1 MNNRAM
7 NSTTAA
13 AASCRLHV
21 ALLLQQHRQQQ
32 QQQQQHRRRFVSAR
46 VASAEV
52 DAALNA
58 DDDAPVLPSSVPPT
72 TFRVS
77 LSDVSPA
84 GTSPLIAAPSLKPP
98 RLRLDT
104 FLSSRLAV
112 SNPTNATA
120 AAAAA
125 TAAAAAAASTTS
137 PSSSPPSAASRA
149 RVAAAVRSGL
159 VSVNGTVKLRPSEPL
174 RVGDAVSLATGGL
187 PPPPPLNAIPEPQP
201 EGDGTAPLF
210 EVAFEDDHV
219 IVVDKAAGVVVHP
232 GARHQSGTL
241 VNVLLYHCGVREAV
255 APGNGDEDEEGEQGG
270 QQQLGEQDED
280 EDGDLDEEA
289 TPSSSPSDSPSSSA
303 ATAKRRYRT
312 PPSLLSGSGTRPG
325 IVHRL
330 DKGTTGLLVVAKTPE
345 AHASLAAQFRDRT
358 VRRRYVSL
366 CVGVP
371 RVPRGVVETNIDRGV
386 KERTRMEAFPFG
398 GRRGRPAA
406 SEFRVVE
413 VLAGG
418 GASVVEWRLRTGRT
432 HQIRVHA
439 RHIGCPLLGDEAYG
453 GGNGSGAAAAAL
465 AASAKGGGGGGGGGG
480 EGGGGGASGEAAA
493 ARSGSVAVAAQR
505 RAAGGALPRAARNAA
520 AELVSTI
527 KRPALHA
534 RSLGFTHPTTGEEVD
549 FEAEVPRDLVE
560 AIERLRE
567 WGGGS

>member
-1 MNNRAM
+1 MNSRAM
-7 NSTTAA
+7 ASSTAEITS
-13 AASCRLHV
+13 SCRRHSA
-21 ALLLQQHRQQQ
+21 ALFVLQQRQH
-32 QQQQQHRRRFVSAR
+32 QQQQHRRRFVSAAR
-46 VASAEV
+46 VAAAEV
-52 DAALNA
+52 DATAAAADTARNA
-58 DDDAPVLPSSVPPT
+58 DDNAPPSVPPT

-84 GTSPLIAAPSLKPP
+84 GTSPLMASPSLKPP

-112 SNPTNATA
+112 SNSTNSA
-120 AAAAA
+120 ANVN
-125 TAAAAAAASTTS
+125 AAAAAASSPTS
-137 PSSSPPSAASRA
+137 PPPPSSASRA

-159 VSVNGTVKLRPSEPL
+159 VSVNGAVKLRPSEPL
-174 RVGDAVSLATGGL
+174 RVGDAVSLSTGAL
-187 PPPPPLNAIPEPQP
+187 PPPPPLNAVPEPQP
-201 EGDGTAPLF
+201 EGDGVTRLF
-210 EVAFEDDHV
+210 EVAYEDEQV

-241 VNVLLYHCGVREAV
+241 VNVLLYHCGVREAAAV
-255 APGNGDEDEEGEQGG
+255 GNGDGEEEQDGERGEGE
-270 QQQLGEQDED
+270 DDD
-280 EDGDLDEEA
+280 EDGDLEEEES
-289 TPSSSPSDSPSSSA
+289 TPSSSSSSSA
-303 ATAKRRYRT
+303 SAAANRRYRT

-345 AHASLAAQFRDRT
+345 AHASLAEQFRDRT

-371 RVPRGVVETNIDRGV
+371 KVPRGVVETNIDRGT
-386 KERTRMEAFPFG
+386 KERTRMEAFPFQ
-398 GRRGRPAA
+398 GRRGRPAV

-439 RHIGCPLLGDEAYG
+439 RHIGCPLLGDEVYG

-465 AASAKGGGGGGGGGG
+465 AASAKGGGTGDQSTTTT
-480 EGGGGGASGEAAA
+480 AS
-493 ARSGSVAVAAQR
+493 RSGKAVAAQR

-520 AELVSTI
+520 AELVASI

-534 RSLGFTHPTTGEEVD
+534 RSLGFTHPTTREEVD

-560 AIERLRE
+560 AIERLRA
-567 WGGGS
+567 WGS

>member
-1 MNNRAM
+1 VR
-7 NSTTAA
+7 
-13 AASCRLHV
+13 
-21 ALLLQQHRQQQ
+21 

-46 VASAEV
+46 VTSVEEV
-52 DAALNA
+52 DAAAVA
-58 DDDAPVLPSSVPPT
+58 DDASVPPPPSPSVPPT

-84 GTSPLIAAPSLKPP
+84 ATSPLVAPLSLKPP

-112 SNPTNATA
+112 SNSTGARSA
-120 AAAAA
+120 AS
-125 TAAAAAAASTTS
+125 TAAASTTS
-137 PSSSPPSAASRA
+137 SSSSSSPPSSASRA

-159 VSVNGTVKLRPSEPL
+159 VSVNGVVKLRPSEPL
-174 RVGDAVSLATGGL
+174 RVGDAVSLSTGGL
-187 PPPPPLNAIPEPQP
+187 PPPPPLNAVPEPQSS
-201 EGDGTAPLF
+201 EAPLF
-210 EVAFEDDHV
+210 GVAFEDDQV

-255 APGNGDEDEEGEQGG
+255 STEGDEEG
-270 QQQLGEQDED
+270 DERD
-280 EDGDLDEEA
+280 DDDDDDGDGDLDDA
-289 TPSSSPSDSPSSSA
+289 IPSSNSPPASASSSSA
-303 ATAKRRYRT
+303 AAAASSAPKQQHRYRT
-312 PPSLLSGSGTRPG
+312 PPSLLTGSGTRPG

-345 AHASLAAQFRDRT
+345 AHASLAGQFRDRS

-371 RVPRGVVETNIDRGV
+371 RVPRGVVETNIDRGL
-386 KERTRMEAFPFG
+386 KERTRMEAFPFE
-398 GRRGRPAA
+398 GRRGRPAV

-418 GASVVEWRLRTGRT
+418 GASLVEWRLRTGRT

-465 AASAKGGGGGGGGGG
+465 AASAKGGGGGD
-480 EGGGGGASGEAAA
+480 EATVS
-493 ARSGSVAVAAQR
+493 RSGKAVAAQR
-505 RAAGGALPRAARNAA
+505 RAAGGALPRATRNAA
-520 AELVSTI
+520 AELVATVR
-527 KRPALHA
+527 RPALHA

-560 AIERLRE
+560 AIERLRK
-567 WGGGS
+567 WGS

>member
-1 MNNRAM
+1 MVNRALKTAPIM
-7 NSTTAA
+7 TTTS
-13 AASCRLHV
+13 AASCRR
-21 ALLLQQHRQQQ
+21 ALQVQQ
-32 QQQQQHRRRFVSAR
+32 RRFVSIAR

-52 DAALNA
+52 VDVSIADGDNAAS
-58 DDDAPVLPSSVPPT
+58 PHPPPSSPPPI

-77 LSDVSPA
+77 LSDVSPS
-84 GTSPLIAAPSLKPP
+84 GTSPLLSPPLLKPP

-104 FLSSRLAV
+104 FLSSRLAL
-112 SNPTNATA
+112 SNATSASSSASA
-120 AAAAA
+120 AAAIS
-125 TAAAAAAASTTS
+125 AAAASN
-137 PSSSPPSAASRA
+137 SSSPASSASRA

-187 PPPPPLNAIPEPQP
+187 PPPPPLNAVPEPQP
-201 EGDGTAPLF
+201 ADGAPPLF
-210 EVAFEDDHV
+210 EVAFEDEQV

-255 APGNGDEDEEGEQGG
+255 AAVEEEQERESNGD
-270 QQQLGEQDED
+270 DED
-280 EDGDLDEEA
+280 EDDEDFDLEEEEEEGG
-289 TPSSSPSDSPSSSA
+289 TSSSSSSA
-303 ATAKRRYRT
+303 PKTISSYRT
-312 PPSLLSGSGTRPG
+312 PPSLLTGSGTRPG

-371 RVPRGVVETNIDRGV
+371 KIPRGVVETNIDRGI
-386 KERTRMEAFPFG
+386 KERTRMEAFPFQ
-398 GRRGRPAA
+398 GRRGRPAV

-418 GASVVEWRLRTGRT
+418 GASLVEWRLRTGRT

-439 RHIGCPLLGDEAYG
+439 RHMGCPLLGDEAYG

-465 AASAKGGGGGGGGGG
+465 AASAKGGNDLT
-480 EGGGGGASGEAAA
+480 ST
-493 ARSGSVAVAAQR
+493 RSGKVAVAAQR

-520 AELVSTI
+520 AELVATF

-534 RSLGFTHPTTGEEVD
+534 RSLGFKHPTSGEEVD
-549 FEAEVPRDLVE
+549 FEAGVPRDLVE
-560 AIERLRE
+560 GIERLRE
-567 WGGGS
+567 WGG

>member
-1 MNNRAM
+1 MTNRAVA
-7 NSTTAA
+7 SSPSTAA
-13 AASCRLHV
+13 IVAASCRRHLV
-21 ALLLQQHRQQQ
+21 QQK
-32 QQQQQHRRRFVSAR
+32 QQQQQHRRRFVSSAR

-52 DAALNA
+52 DDAVALNS
-58 DDDAPVLPSSVPPT
+58 DDASAPPSSVPPT

-77 LSDVSPA
+77 LSDVSPTA
-84 GTSPLIAAPSLKPP
+84 TTSPLMPPPSLKPP

-112 SNPTNATA
+112 SNSTNSTNTNAV
-120 AAAAA
+120 
-125 TAAAAAAASTTS
+125 AAASTT
-137 PSSSPPSAASRA
+137 PTSSPPPPSSASRA

-174 RVGDAVSLATGGL
+174 RVGDAVSLSTCGL
-187 PPPPPLNAIPEPQP
+187 PPPPPLNAVPEPQP
-201 EGDGTAPLF
+201 DSESGVPRLF
-210 EVAFEDDHV
+210 EVAFEDDQV

-241 VNVLLYHCGVREAV
+241 VNVLLYHCGVREATV
-255 APGNGDEDEEGEQGG
+255 VLESGDEEGEQG
-270 QQQLGEQDED
+270 QREQGEEDEDD
-280 EDGDLDEEA
+280 EDGDLLEEA
-289 TPSSSPSDSPSSSA
+289 AAAPSSSSTSSA
-303 ATAKRRYRT
+303 PKQRENRYRT
-312 PPSLLSGSGTRPG
+312 PPSLLTGSGTRPG

-371 RVPRGVVETNIDRGV
+371 KVPRGVVETNIDRGL
-386 KERTRMEAFPFG
+386 KERTRMEAFPFE
-398 GRRGRPAA
+398 GRRGRPAV

-465 AASAKGGGGGGGGGG
+465 AASAKGGGAG
-480 EGGGGGASGEAAA
+480 EGRREGATAT
-493 ARSGSVAVAAQR
+493 RSGKVAVAAQR

-520 AELVSTI
+520 AELVATVR
-527 KRPALHA
+527 RPALHA
-534 RSLGFTHPTTGEEVD
+534 RSLGFAHPTTGEEVD

-560 AIERLRE
+560 AMERLRK
-567 WGGGS
+567 WGS